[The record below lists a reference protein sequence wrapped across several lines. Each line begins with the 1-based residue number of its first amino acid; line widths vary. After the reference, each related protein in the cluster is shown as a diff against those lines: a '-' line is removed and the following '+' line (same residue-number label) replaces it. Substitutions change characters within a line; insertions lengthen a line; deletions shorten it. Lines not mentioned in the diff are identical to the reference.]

1 VSDNHE
7 FYVITRNAAKCKKC
21 GDELVSTHRHDFV
34 RCTCGALCVDGGKEY
49 LKRSYADPANVEE
62 QSEYRQLT
70 KLELIAKITYYHEND
85 RQYGGDRQHGDG
97 TPSYSHWHQ
106 QAIKGEA
113 LLQEWYPDTGVTDLL
128 NQPIA
133 IGDYVVFHNC
143 IYVVKGLPVKVYKDG
158 YGTVQIM
165 LASPSDTTRPV
176 KKASK
181 YLVVLDKQHV
191 EALIK

>member
-1 VSDNHE
+1 VSDNYE
-7 FYVITRNAAKCKKC
+7 FYDITRNAAKCKKC
-21 GDELVSTHRHDFV
+21 GDEIVSTHRHDFV
-34 RCTCGALCVDGGKEY
+34 RCTCGAVSVDGGKDY
-49 LKRSYADPANVEE
+49 LKRSYADPADVEE
-62 QSEYRQLT
+62 RSEYR
-70 KLELIAKITYYHEND
+70 KFSKAALIGKIAYYHECD
-85 RQYGGDRQHGDG
+85 KSYGGDHDHG
-97 TPSYSHWHQ
+97 YSHWHQ
-106 QAIKGEA
+106 MAIKGEA
-113 LLQEWYPDTGVTDLL
+113 LLNEWYPDTGVTDLL

-181 YLVVLDKQHV
+181 YLVVLNKQHV
-191 EALIK
+191 EALVK

>member
-1 VSDNHE
+1 VRDDHE
-7 FYVITRNAAKCKKC
+7 FYVITRNAAKCNKC
-21 GDELVSTHRHDFV
+21 GEELESKHRHDFV
-34 RCTCGALCVDGGKEY
+34 RCGCGALCVDGGKDY
-49 LKRSYADPANVEE
+49 LKRAYNDPSDVVEL
-62 QSEYRQLT
+62 SEHR
-70 KLELIAKITYYHEND
+70 KLSKVELIAKIAYYHECD
-85 RQYGGDRQHGDG
+85 KSYGGDHDHG
-97 TPSYSHWHQ
+97 YSHWHQ
-106 QAIKGEA
+106 QAIKGEV
-113 LLQEWYPDTGVTDLL
+113 LLSEWYPDTGVTDLL
-128 NQPIA
+128 NQPIT

-143 IYVVKGLPVKVYKDG
+143 IYVVRGLPVKVYKNG